1 MTSNRRG
8 QIPIAV
14 KVEDLA
20 SLVRL
25 VASRGDYFPPLLYF
39 ENNSVPTIS
48 HLYSIPLQRGNLPIL
63 FYAALTEKPKKFVVY
78 TPLEREETKF
88 SDIPETG
95 RYVSY
100 PVIEAEPPPELFVR
114 ALNEQPRRKLSGF
127 EKVHVKDVGSL
138 MRIVSAM
145 SDDAFSPPVWCYQGK
160 TGRNLAVLYPIYEYY
175 DSAVLPLLY
184 YTTVE
189 RKPTAPFIAYSA
201 SENSIKYGYSI
212 SDARYVYGRII
223 FIEKFPL
230 DV

>member
-1 MTSNRRG
+1 MTANRRS
-8 QIPIAV
+8 QIPVSV

-25 VASRGDYFPPLLYF
+25 VASRGDYIPPLLYF
-39 ENNSVPTIS
+39 ENNSIPTIS
-48 HLYSIPLQRGNLPIL
+48 YLYSIPLQRGSLPIL
-63 FYAALTEKPKKFVVY
+63 FYATLTEKPKKFIVY

-88 SDIPETG
+88 SDFPETG

-114 ALNEQPRRKLSGF
+114 ALNEQPRRKPAGF
-127 EKVHVKDVGSL
+127 EKIHVKDVGSL

-145 SDDAFSPPVWCYQGK
+145 SDDAFSPPVWCYRAK
-160 TGRNLAVLYPIYEYY
+160 TGYNLAVLYPIYEYY

-184 YTTVE
+184 YATVE
-189 RKPTAPFIAYSA
+189 TKPPAPFVAYLPK
-201 SENSIKYGYSI
+201 ENSIKYSYSV